1 MNSSK
6 RGLGKG
12 LSALLPDYEAEA
24 REESTIK
31 NIPLDEIQPNPY
43 QPRKDFDQEK
53 LKELAD
59 SIREHG
65 VVQPVILAPGNDGK
79 YIIIAGE
86 RRWRAARMAGFE
98 SVPALIKETDEKTL
112 LQIALIENLQR
123 DDLNPIEEANAYKK
137 LIDDFQL
144 TQEELAKRLGK
155 NRTTIANTLRL
166 LNLPPKVKSAIL
178 EGKIT
183 EGQARP
189 LLGEK
194 DEKIQQKIADEVIRQ
209 RLTARQVE
217 KMVSKKE
224 KEKSAEKEEENEIQ
238 AANELFTHEVKE
250 ELQARLGTKVKIQK
264 KKNRG
269 FIEIEFYS
277 EEDLDRVASLITGR
291 SEKES

>member
-269 FIEIEFYS
+269 FIEIEFYG